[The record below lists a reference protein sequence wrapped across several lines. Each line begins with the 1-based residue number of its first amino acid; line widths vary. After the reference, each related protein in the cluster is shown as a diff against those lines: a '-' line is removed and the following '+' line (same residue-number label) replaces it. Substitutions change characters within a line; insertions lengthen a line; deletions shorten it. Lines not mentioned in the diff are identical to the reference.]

1 MSDTD
6 PTTTVDLPTLLR
18 RVGTGGRNIVYGE
31 LRALSDRRVGE
42 AGVFVPAW
50 RTIAGDRRVRIISV
64 LIELAEDNLD
74 LNFDQIFLWCLDD
87 PDAAVR
93 ARAIDGLAEAD
104 SPMVMGRMLEAL
116 HADPE
121 PGVRE
126 AAALGLARFAR
137 AAACGDMPAS
147 AADALAGALGAALDR
162 ADDALEVRRRALEAL
177 GYLADAAGVTG
188 RIAAAY
194 GTGEQL
200 WCESA
205 LVAMG
210 RSMAPQWLP
219 VIRRELSHDSPARR
233 YEAAL
238 AVGEHGEAAT
248 AFVGVLTRLA
258 GEDDGEVALAAIWA
272 LAQIGGPAARRALGQ
287 IARSADDARRS
298 AAEEALDEDELGA
311 AALQPPRWRQT
322 DREH

>member
-1 MSDTD
+1 MSDADLTA
-6 PTTTVDLPTLLR
+6 PVDLATLLR
-18 RVGTGGRNIVYGE
+18 RVGAGGQNIVYGE
-31 LRALSDRRVGE
+31 LRALSDRRVRE
-42 AGVFVPAW
+42 ADVFAPAW
-50 RTIAGDRRVRIISV
+50 RIIVGDRRLRIIGA
-64 LIELAEDNLD
+64 LAELAEDNLD

-104 SPMVMGRMLEAL
+104 SPMVMGCMLEAL
-116 HADPE
+116 RTDPV
-121 PGVRE
+121 PAVRV

-137 AAACGDMPAS
+137 AAACGDISAS
-147 AADALAGALGAALDR
+147 AADVLADALGAAHDR
-162 ADDALEVRRRALEAL
+162 ADEVLEVRRRALEAL
-177 GYLADAAGVTG
+177 GYLADAAGVTE

-194 GTGEQL
+194 RTGEQL

-238 AVGEHGEAAT
+238 AIGEHGETAT
-248 AFVGVLTRLA
+248 AFVGALTRLA
-258 GEDDGEVALAAIWA
+258 GEADGEVALAAIWA
-272 LAQIGGPAARRALGQ
+272 LAQIGGSAAHRALGQ
-287 IARSADDARRS
+287 IAGSADDARRS
-298 AAEEALDEDELGA
+298 AAEEALDGDELGA
-311 AALQPPRWRQT
+311 AAFQRPRWRQT